1 MSHTKPSPGPQISQ
15 LDGLWKKK
23 CTHVQVCTCMEMN
36 LSLLIAVMQ
45 LSVMTKYLR
54 KINLTGIWLL
64 LVQSRQYSWA
74 LEPWAC
80 GNGRCEKECGK
91 AKMLTS

>member
-23 CTHVQVCTCMEMN
+23 CTRVQVCTCMEMN

-54 KINLTGIWLL
+54 KNQPNRNMASFGSESSIFMG
-64 LVQSRQYSWA
+64 SRVMGLW
-74 LEPWAC
+74 
-80 GNGRCEKECGK
+80 
-91 AKMLTS
+91 